1 MAEQEQQG
9 GLRAKLEAGR
19 FVVTVELE
27 PPRGADP
34 GPMLAKAAALAPVVD
49 AVNVADSPMANLRM
63 SPIAC
68 AHLLQQDAGLE
79 TVFHLTCRDRNLLGL
94 QAELLGAAAL
104 GVRNILALTGDQP
117 GRGDHPQATGVFDVD
132 GLGLIRLTRAL
143 NSAQDAN
150 GRPLET
156 ATDFLIGGTVNPNAE
171 DLRAEAARLA
181 TKAEAGI
188 TFAQTQPVFDLE
200 QAEEFA
206 RLTSHLGVKV
216 LYGVLP
222 LKSYR
227 SALYL
232 AAHVPGIR
240 IPPHILER
248 MAGGGPDEGLKVARE
263 ILARLWERVP
273 GVHLFPMG
281 DPALARQ
288 LLEGF
293 R

>member
-1 MAEQEQQG
+1 MKS
-9 GLRAKLEAGR
+9 LREKLDRGE

-34 GPMLAKAAALAPVVD
+34 RPMLEKARRLTPVVD

-68 AHLLQQDAGLE
+68 AHLLQQDQGVEAI
-79 TVFHLTCRDRNLLGL
+79 FHLTCRDRNLLGL

-104 GVRNILALTGDQP
+104 GVKNILALTGDRP
-117 GRGDHPQATGVFDVD
+117 ERGDHPQATGVFEVD
-132 GLGLIRLTRAL
+132 ALGLARLARAL
-143 NSAQDAN
+143 NEGRDVN
-150 GRPLET
+150 GKPLE
-156 ATDFLIGGTVNPNAE
+156 APTDFLIGGTTSPNAPDLE
-171 DLRAEAARLA
+171 AEVARLRA
-181 TKAEAGI
+181 KAEAGI

-200 QAEEFA
+200 QAAEFQRRTA
-206 RLTSHLGVKV
+206 RLGVRV

-222 LKSYR
+222 LKSYK
-227 SALYL
+227 SAVYL
-232 AAHVPGIR
+232 ATHVPGIR
-240 IPPHILER
+240 IPSEVLARMER
-248 MAGGGPDEGLKVARE
+248 GGPDEGVRLARE
-263 ILARLWERVP
+263 ILTGLWGKVP

-281 DPALARQ
+281 DPALALR